1 MDTAER
7 QFDAW
12 LARWK
17 GDRETRRTARRI
29 ELETALRNG
38 SKVRQVYGDG
48 EAAASIWPDC
58 SPFVAELNTPANL
71 ARHIERREDGFGF
84 ETEILARPR
93 RMVKTAH
100 GTFPVTAH

>member
-17 GDRETRRTARRI
+17 AEREAKRTARRV

-38 SKVRQVYGDG
+38 SKVRQVYGD
-48 EAAASIWPDC
+48 EHSCIWPDC
-58 SPFVAELNTPANL
+58 SPFIAELNTSANL

-84 ETEILARPR
+84 ETEILPRPR
-93 RMVKTAH
+93 RMVRTIH
-100 GTFPVTAH
+100 GTFPVAAR